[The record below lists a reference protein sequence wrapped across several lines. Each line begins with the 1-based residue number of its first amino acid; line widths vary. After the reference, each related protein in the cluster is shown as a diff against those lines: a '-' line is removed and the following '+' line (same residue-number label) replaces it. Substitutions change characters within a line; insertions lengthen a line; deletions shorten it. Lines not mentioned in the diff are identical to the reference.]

1 MQVVMINSTFYMDYA
16 QHLEIFS
23 KEKLENDLP
32 MLEEEDDFK
41 AMVIYKMNKSLSI
54 IPIVEDSENKDLL
67 AIEEES
73 DDEDDD
79 KGQDDDEVEVKKHK
93 VYKLATKYKLQL
105 LEEW

>member
-1 MQVVMINSTFYMDYA
+1 
-16 QHLEIFS
+16 
-23 KEKLENDLP
+23 

-73 DDEDDD
+73 DEDDD
-79 KGQDDDEVEVKKHK
+79 KGQDDEVEVKKHK
-93 VYKLATKYKLQL
+93 VYKLATKYQLQL